1 MKRGEGDH
9 NFNENC
15 QCNVQDFGLT
25 KVLVR
30 YETLHTFGRGV
41 SKRVKTCYV
50 LYGWVPN
57 FKRSYAYNIAQ
68 EALVGPPPPDFGPE
82 MIYDVSAER

>member
-1 MKRGEGDH
+1 MKHCTHLEGG
-9 NFNENC
+9 C
-15 QCNVQDFGLT
+15 Q
-25 KVLVR
+25 K
-30 YETLHTFGRGV
+30 E
-41 SKRVKTCYV
+41 SKLAMYV